1 MQKSLSFVALSALW
15 LAVNS
20 PVVAHTVTEPAKSPA
35 EHAHQHDKHTHKHDD
50 ATSEPQAHKHNHQH
64 DHHHDHKHDH
74 DHDHEGDFTQLG
86 AHVHGAA
93 TLTLVLEG
101 NELQVALQSAAYNI
115 VGFEHAPTSTEH
127 KQEVALALDNLAQ
140 GAWFNLNRE
149 ANCEIQGSDA
159 STDLTEPGY
168 SGHGDFYANISLLCQ
183 RPAMLQQLDLGLFSL
198 TPALEKIDVQ
208 WVLNGQQGATRAT
221 LNNSTVRF

>member
-1 MQKSLSFVALSALW
+1 MQKSLSFVALSAFW
-15 LAVNS
+15 LAIHP
-20 PVVAHTVTEPAKSPA
+20 PVAAHTVTESDKAAQQHS
-35 EHAHQHDKHTHKHDD
+35 HAHDKHTHAHSD
-50 ATSEPQAHKHNHQH
+50 AKSEPHTHQH
-64 DHHHDHKHDH
+64 GHEHHDHEHDH
-74 DHDHEGDFTQLG
+74 DGDFTQLG

-115 VGFEHAPTSTEH
+115 VGFEHAPTSTEQ

>member
-1 MQKSLSFVALSALW
+1 MQKSLSFAALSALW

-20 PVVAHTVTEPAKSPA
+20 PVAAHTVTEPAKTAPQ
-35 EHAHQHDKHTHKHDD
+35 HAHQHDKH
-50 ATSEPQAHKHNHQH
+50 QH
-64 DHHHDHKHDH
+64 DQHTDEHRHAKAEPHAHHHDHDH
-74 DHDHEGDFTQLG
+74 NHDHEHDGDFTQLG

-101 NELQVALQSAAYNI
+101 NELQLALQSAAYNI
-115 VGFEHAPTSTEH
+115 VGFEHAPSSTEQ

-149 ANCEIQGSDA
+149 ASCEIQSGDA
-159 STDLTEPGY
+159 NTDLTEPGY
-168 SGHGDFYANISLLCQ
+168 TGHGDFYANISLLCQ
-183 RPAMLQQLDLGLFSL
+183 RPALLQQLDLGLFSL

-208 WVLNGQQGATRAT
+208 WVLNGQQGAASAT
-221 LNNSTVRF
+221 LTNSAVRF